1 MVFPAFVGFRRRSF
15 FSAWST
21 IVPNPPP
28 RDPYQNGGYAPYLA
42 FRNAPNLKWFQGPGK
57 PFWPRQRLSTL

>member
-21 IVPNPPP
+21 IVPIR
-28 RDPYQNGGYAPYLA
+28 RDNSPKAA
-42 FRNAPNLKWFQGPGK
+42 D
-57 PFWPRQRLSTL
+57 TLRALF

>member
-42 FRNAPNLKWFQGPGK
+42 FRNAPNLKWFQGPGNLFG
-57 PFWPRQRLSTL
+57 PDSV